1 MAQRFIDQA
10 TQQLA
15 PVYDTQIQG
24 LQSQIPQIQN
34 LYQTLSQAL
43 TQQNTNQL
51 NTGVQQINED
61 ASARGVLRSTLP
73 VDSRQALTAQ
83 LGAALNTSLGNL
95 GIQQA
100 DTISNFQNKI
110 GGLQVDRAN
119 QIASLSRSLEDQDL
133 QRQQF
138 EYQKQLDAQ
147 KLELQRQEL
156 AAQVAAARSRA
167 SGGGSG
173 GTTIDPGVEFLNYI
187 KAQMNAQPY
196 ASRQTQDA
204 WANAFFAQKGV
215 SNDNRQ
221 GYWNLFNKT
230 FGRPDD
236 PYSDPFYKR

>member
-1 MAQRFIDQA
+1 MATRFIDQA

-156 AAQVAAARSRA
+156 AAQVAAARASAARR
-167 SGGGSG
+167 SGGSTSTSAASLTRQAASALARELQAVAGGDGYVSPQDYAAGRREWVAAGFSSKTYDDYFSG
-173 GTTIDPGVEFLNYI
+173 YKNPQNQNY
-187 KAQMNAQPY
+187 KY
-196 ASRQTQDA
+196 
-204 WANAFFAQKGV
+204 
-215 SNDNRQ
+215 
-221 GYWNLFNKT
+221 Y
-230 FGRPDD
+230 
-236 PYSDPFYKR
+236 